1 MPSLNL
7 VTDIEAP
14 PSRCFDLSLSVD
26 FHVSSMAHT
35 GEAPVAG
42 VTSGIMR
49 LGDSV
54 TWRAKHFGVTQR
66 LTSKITRFEHPR
78 MFRDSMVQGTF
89 RRFDH
94 DHIFEPA
101 PNGTRMIDVFDYDAP
116 LGLLGRLAERTFLNR
131 YMLRL
136 LQTRNAHLKAALE
149 GDRWRAFLDSR

>member
-1 MPSLNL
+1 M
-7 VTDIEAP
+7 
-14 PSRCFDLSLSVD
+14 
-26 FHVSSMAHT
+26 
-35 GEAPVAG
+35 AG

-66 LTSKITRFEHPR
+66 LTSKITRFERPR
-78 MFRDSMVQGTF
+78 MFRDSMVQGAF

-116 LGLLGRLAERTFLNR
+116 LGLLGRLPERTFLNR

-136 LQTRNAHLKAALE
+136 LQTRNAHLKEALE